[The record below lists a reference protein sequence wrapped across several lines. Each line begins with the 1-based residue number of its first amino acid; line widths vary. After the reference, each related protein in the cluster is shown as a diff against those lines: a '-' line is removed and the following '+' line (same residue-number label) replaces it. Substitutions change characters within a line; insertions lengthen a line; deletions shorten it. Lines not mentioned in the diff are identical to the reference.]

1 MYERLSTMAS
11 DEKREQEIE
20 RLAREAGRLIREA
33 SPETQ
38 EELREA
44 ASAIM
49 REEAHEI
56 HETAPPERQRAMN
69 PLAAGLGLA
78 MLGAALAFIIPPVG
92 LGLVVVGVLAIVWG
106 VVISW
111 ARK

>member
-1 MYERLSTMAS
+1 MAS
-11 DEKREQEIE
+11 DQEREQEIE

-33 SPETQ
+33 SPQTQ
-38 EELREA
+38 EELRESA
-44 ASAIM
+44 IAIM

-56 HETAPPERQRAMN
+56 RETTPPEPPRAMN

-92 LGLVVVGVLAIVWG
+92 LGLVVVGVLAIIWG
-106 VVISW
+106 VIISW

>member
-1 MYERLSTMAS
+1 MAS
-11 DEKREQEIE
+11 DQKREQEIE

-33 SPETQ
+33 SPESQ
-38 EELREA
+38 EELRESA
-44 ASAIM
+44 MAIM

-56 HETAPPERQRAMN
+56 HETTPPEPQRAMN

-78 MLGAALAFIIPPVG
+78 MLGTALAFIIPPVG
-92 LGLVVVGVLAIVWG
+92 LGLVVVGVLAIIWG
-106 VVISW
+106 VIISW